1 MEQAQPHPVL
11 KAPRRRTSVFVEVGL
26 VDNASMRRERNLPP
40 LASEPNSKRLRPA
53 RVVRFRSQ
61 NEIFEGRKEEDI
73 QQESESDEPESDDCA
88 IDEDEADYESTTTM
102 SLPSPAPV
110 FTNSKM
116 YRAGLLVL
124 VLAMMLPML
133 NTSPIQGRRDGVV
146 PRQTLDPY
154 VVRRDDTNPNTC
166 IRFSH
171 QCMLM

>member
-26 VDNASMRRERNLPP
+26 VDNASMRRE
-40 LASEPNSKRLRPA
+40 ASEPSSKRLRPA
-53 RVVRFRSQ
+53 RTVRFRSQ
-61 NEIFEGRKEEDI
+61 NEIFEGRKEEDV
-73 QQESESDEPESDDCA
+73 QRESESDEPESDECE
-88 IDEDEADYESTTTM
+88 IDENEADSESTTKM
-102 SLPSPAPV
+102 SLPAPAPV

-146 PRQTLDPY
+146 PRETLDPY
-154 VVRRDDTNPNTC
+154 VVKREDTNANFC
-166 IRFSH
+166 IRWSH